1 MKKKI
6 VDPKELYRFDKE
18 RNAYHIDISLDVYL
32 DVFNPWDYSP
42 LRRRDMDKDL
52 MQYLKECS
60 SEIPLRHKLIMNF
73 YLPENV
79 RKPEEEAK
87 HKSGIQNYFVHAT
100 YNARMKRKRYD
111 RSTFYYAISGLIFLV
126 LGLFIERLLPNPLF
140 KEILAQGLFIGGWVL
155 FWESFSFI
163 FFSRRAVVREI
174 RQFDRLQEAEITYQY
189 VPQQEVATPKEESL
203 ALENSAPKI
212 AS

>member
-1 MKKKI
+1 MKKKL
-6 VDPKELYRFDKE
+6 DPKDLYRFDKE
-18 RNAYHIDISLDVYL
+18 QDAYHIDISLDVYL

-42 LRRRDMDKDL
+42 LRRRDIDKDL

-60 SEIPLRHKLIMNF
+60 NEIPLRHQLIMNF
-73 YLPENV
+73 YLPESV
-79 RKPEEEAK
+79 RNPEEEAK
-87 HKSGIQNYFVHAT
+87 QKSGIQNYFAHAT
-100 YNARMKRKRYD
+100 YTAGMKRKRYD
-111 RSTFYYAISGLIFLV
+111 RSTFYYALSGFIFLV

-174 RQFDRLQEAEITYQY
+174 REFERLQEAAITYQY

-203 ALENSAPKI
+203 LGKGTVPKI